1 MKFYI
6 FHSRNDRSNIVPT
19 MGFESTLGGCLT
31 YCVIR
36 HLFDNH
42 VLFFSH
48 KNKLEIE
55 RCLNVDMDNLCEHFR
70 QNELVIDLK
79 LGKTET
85 MLFGTCKRLKN
96 AGENLEIVNG
106 KISGKRINFLI
117 NSLLRFTR
125 TKQQTPFKSNK
136 VRAVIIRKEAI
147 LFW

>member
-1 MKFYI
+1 
-6 FHSRNDRSNIVPT
+6 
-19 MGFESTLGGCLT
+19 
-31 YCVIR
+31 
-36 HLFDNH
+36 
-42 VLFFSH
+42 
-48 KNKLEIE
+48 
-55 RCLNVDMDNLCEHFR
+55 MDNLCEHFR
-70 QNELVIDLK
+70 QNKLVIDLK

-136 VRAVIIRKEAI
+136 VRAVIIRKETI